1 MTTWM
6 VLLLVIN
13 AWTFLLML
21 MDKKAAIK
29 RSIRIP
35 EVVLLLFAVLGGSA
49 GAMIGMFLFRHKT
62 RHLKF
67 RIGLPVLFFLHL
79 GILLLIFA

>member
-49 GAMIGMFLFRHKT
+49 GAMLGMFLLRHKT

-79 GILLLIFA
+79 GILLLIFS

>member
-21 MDKKAAIK
+21 MDKTAAIK

-49 GAMIGMFLFRHKT
+49 GAMLGMFLLRHKT

-79 GILLLIFA
+79 GILLLIFS